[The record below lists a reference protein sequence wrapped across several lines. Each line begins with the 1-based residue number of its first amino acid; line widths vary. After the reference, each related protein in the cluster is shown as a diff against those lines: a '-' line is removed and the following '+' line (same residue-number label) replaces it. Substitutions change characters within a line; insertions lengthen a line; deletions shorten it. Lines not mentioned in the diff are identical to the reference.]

1 MKHIKLFENFTNDD
15 LISNT
20 DLPQDND
27 MMTDEE
33 VKKEL
38 LDKIDYMIA
47 NVNQW
52 SVRDTLKHFT
62 GYGFWK
68 GDNMAIINPEIA
80 KKIATELYN
89 YVDFLKPGDSAI
101 GEVYDEI
108 YKH

>member
-47 NVNQW
+47 NVNEW

-62 GYGFWK
+62 NYGFWQ
-68 GDNMAIINPEIA
+68 GDEMAIINPEIA

-89 YVDFLKPGDSAI
+89 YVDFLKPGDPAI
-101 GEVYDEI
+101 DEVYDEI

>member
-1 MKHIKLFENFTNDD
+1 
-15 LISNT
+15 
-20 DLPQDND
+20 

-62 GYGFWK
+62 NYGFWK
-68 GDNMAIINPEIA
+68 VMRWLLLIQR
-80 KKIATELYN
+80 L
-89 YVDFLKPGDSAI
+89 LRR
-101 GEVYDEI
+101 
-108 YKH
+108 

>member
-1 MKHIKLFENFTNDD
+1 
-15 LISNT
+15 
-20 DLPQDND
+20 

-62 GYGFWK
+62 NYGFWE
-68 GDNMAIINPEIA
+68 GDEMAIINPEIA

-89 YVDFLKPGDSAI
+89 YVDFLKPGDPSI
-101 GEVYDEI
+101 DEVMTI
-108 YKH
+108 YIDIRKKNPTYFKLGFITTFTKTLYNY